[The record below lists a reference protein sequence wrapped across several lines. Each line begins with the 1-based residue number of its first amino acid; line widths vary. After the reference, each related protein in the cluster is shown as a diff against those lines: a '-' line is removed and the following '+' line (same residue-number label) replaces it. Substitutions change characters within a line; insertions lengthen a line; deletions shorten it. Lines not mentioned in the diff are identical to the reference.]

1 MRRLLIGLAVIGGLA
16 PSSAAVAATPAYQ
29 NTSLPPA
36 ERAADLVSRMTLQ
49 EKAAQLSTTNAP
61 AIKRL
66 GVQEYAY
73 WSEALHGVNA
83 FWGGDATSPTGVD
96 LNNVKA
102 TSFPSS
108 LSESLAWDPALM
120 RRVTT
125 AISDEAR
132 GFLDPSLF
140 GSSQN
145 DLGPTA
151 GAYGS
156 LFYFAPTLNMLR
168 DPRWGRTDEAFGEDP
183 FLAGTLGTAYV
194 DGFQG
199 QSADGRPLGRYLK
212 AVTTLKHYALNNV
225 EGDRMGS
232 SSDTDEGTIR
242 DYYTRQFRDIIER
255 AHATG
260 VMSSYNSV
268 NGAPAVSNDLTLN
281 VLLRRTF
288 GFGGYVTSDCGAV
301 GTQYRADNPV
311 AKNPPD

>member
-1 MRRLLIGLAVIGGLA
+1 MRRLLIGFAVLGGLA
-16 PSSAAVAATPAYQ
+16 PSSAVAATPAYQ
-29 NTSLPPA
+29 ATRRPRA
-36 ERAADLVSRMTLQ
+36 GRAADLVSGMRLQ
-49 EKAAQLSTTNAP
+49 GKGRQLSTTNAP

-108 LSESLAWDPALM
+108 LSESLAWDTKLM
-120 RRVTT
+120 RRVTS

-140 GSSQN
+140 GKSQN
-145 DLGPTA
+145 DLGPAA

-156 LFYFAPTLNMLR
+156 LFYFAPTVNMDR
-168 DPRWGRTDEAFGEDP
+168 DPRWGRADESFGEDP
-183 FLAGTLGTAYV
+183 FLVGALGDAWV

-199 QSADGRPLGRYLK
+199 QTAGGRLRGRYLK

-225 EGDRMGS
+225 ENDRMGL

-242 DYYTRQFRDIIER
+242 DYYTRQFRDVIER

-260 VMSSYNSV
+260 VMSSYNSI
-268 NGAPAVSNDLTLN
+268 NGSPAVSTNL
-281 VLLRRTF
+281 
-288 GFGGYVTSDCGAV
+288 
-301 GTQYRADNPV
+301 
-311 AKNPPD
+311 